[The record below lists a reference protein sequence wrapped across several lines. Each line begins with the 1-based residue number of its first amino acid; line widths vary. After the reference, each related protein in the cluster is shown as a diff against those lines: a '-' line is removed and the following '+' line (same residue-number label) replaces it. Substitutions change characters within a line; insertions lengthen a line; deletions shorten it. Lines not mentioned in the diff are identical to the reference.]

1 MNTMEK
7 IVLEILNNEE
17 SQEKKIQVLSIRKKK
32 NPKQYDLKVL

>member
-17 SQEKKIQVLSIRKKK
+17 SQEKKIQGFKYQKKK
-32 NPKQYDLKVL
+32 TQNSMT

>member
-1 MNTMEK
+1 MKMNTMEK

-32 NPKQYDLKVL
+32 PKIV